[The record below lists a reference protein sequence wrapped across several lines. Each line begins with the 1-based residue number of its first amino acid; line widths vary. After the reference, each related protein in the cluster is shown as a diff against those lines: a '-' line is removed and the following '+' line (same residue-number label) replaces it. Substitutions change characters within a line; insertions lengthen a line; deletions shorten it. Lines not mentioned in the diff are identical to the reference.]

1 LHNSISVITLEQIET
16 RGNSGSKFKASMAT
30 TATSSQISSPRMS
43 QQTAGSSVASS
54 NVFVINALEKVAA
67 AREARR
73 NKPLKEAVDTALSR
87 IKDTDMFVVMI
98 FICVV

>member
-1 LHNSISVITLEQIET
+1 
-16 RGNSGSKFKASMAT
+16 MAT

-43 QQTAGSSVASS
+43 QQTVGSSVASS

-73 NKPLKEAVDTALSR
+73 NKSLKESVDIALSKKQ
-87 IKDTDMFVVMI
+87 IALYLSL
-98 FICVV
+98 